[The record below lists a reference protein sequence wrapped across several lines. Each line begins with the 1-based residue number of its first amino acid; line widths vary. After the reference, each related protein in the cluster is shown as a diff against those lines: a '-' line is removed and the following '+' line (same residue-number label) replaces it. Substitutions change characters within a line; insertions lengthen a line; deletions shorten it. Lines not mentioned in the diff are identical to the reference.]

1 MTPNNEIPSK
11 CPSCGADMRVTLL
24 KCPSCS
30 TEVQGDFEPGRFS
43 SLTDEQ
49 LDFLEIFIKSRG
61 SLKDVGQLLGISYPT
76 ARNRLDD
83 LVLAFESINKKAA
96 STHRLEVLEM
106 VKSGEISVEDA
117 LEKLR

>member
-1 MTPNNEIPSK
+1 MSNNEIPNK
-11 CPSCGADMRVTLL
+11 CPSCGSGMRVTLL
-24 KCPSCS
+24 KCPSCE

-61 SLKDVGQLLGISYPT
+61 SLKDAGKLLNISYPT
-76 ARNRLDD
+76 ARNRLDN
-83 LVLAFESINKKAA
+83 LVNAFESIDKKAA
-96 STHRLEVLEM
+96 STKRLEVLEM
-106 VKSGEISVEDA
+106 VKAGDLSVEDA